1 MTPPLRPHWRNCAL
15 HADAEI
21 IAIDSMED
29 RLAPVAENITKIRE
43 LITGLELCHHKAERW
58 VDNIIAAIGSGETT
72 KGLGSRAPGQHHPR
86 ETVWQNAHD
95 ALSAWC
101 ADTPINAIDLAIETV
116 PASRLLAPLGERS
129 PLKVWQVQRV
139 VERIGSYLHWPHS
152 YSDPA
157 TQYTL
162 LLFSASEYE
171 AVYLDECPER
181 YRDHEEFWQAT
192 AHTFIHDRENGKQS
206 DLSLAIAIDML
217 WPCHWQFVAN
227 LQIVLEAI
235 GGKLDAAI
243 AFAACG
249 HNITHVPIKPR
260 MEEIT
265 NTLKVFCGSAE
276 SGQGVVSRLLA
287 LLGEPTEE
295 KRWLAASLEKTI
307 RLQLDPPAD
316 LKALDTLGG
325 PEWIKLP

>member
-1 MTPPLRPHWRNCAL
+1 MPPPLRPHWRNCAL
-15 HADAEI
+15 HADSEI
-21 IAIDSMED
+21 IAIDAMED
-29 RLAPVAENITKIRE
+29 RIAPVAENITKIRE

-58 VDNIIAAIGSGETT
+58 VYNIIEAIGSGETS

-86 ETVWQNAHD
+86 ETVWQNAYD

-101 ADTPINAIDLAIETV
+101 AGTPINEINLAIDTI

-181 YRDHEEFWQAT
+181 YRDHEEIWQTT
-192 AHTFIHDRENGKQS
+192 ARTFIHDRENGGKT

-217 WPCHWQFVAN
+217 WPCHWQFVEN

-235 GGKLDAAI
+235 GGKLDAAMP
-243 AFAACG
+243 FAACG
-249 HNITHVPIKPR
+249 HNINRVPIRQR
-260 MEEIT
+260 MELIIH
-265 NTLKVFCGSAE
+265 TLKVFCGNAE
-276 SGQGVVSRLLA
+276 SGQEVDNDLLA
-287 LLGEPTEE
+287 LLGGATEE
-295 KRWLAASLEKTI
+295 KQWLAASLEKTI
-307 RLQLDPPAD
+307 RLQLNPPSD
-316 LKALDTLGG
+316 LKAFATLNG
-325 PEWIKLP
+325 PEWIKQP